1 MKHPSSNP
9 ADSWFGRPPPDFAR
23 PPEPPNN
30 EPATHFSDG
39 IVNECLNLESEGEL
53 HEAMARLRAAA
64 KTDPAIAERFNRT
77 RRVLTLL
84 EDAPIGPD
92 LTHRVLS
99 SVDERRPFLPR
110 HRRRPFP
117 ASRIVAMSGVLAAI
131 AVAFFVH
138 SQASGPAVPA
148 SPEAALTAD
157 ASSPVRALSEHVS
170 GLGLKIASPSPAA
183 AADPALTLG
192 PSAAQY
198 GFAKWSADDLGERVP
213 GGTYIRSGDASRIH
227 EQPIVIAG
235 SMVPASNDSPS
246 LLAPFPAVSLS
257 HRPIESF
264 DDAMLK
270 GGLRDFLMHR
280 TDPFFPSLN
289 APASERPIPARGT
302 PKR

>member
-1 MKHPSSNP
+1 MMQPSSNP

-148 SPEAALTAD
+148 SPESALTAD

-170 GLGLKIASPSPAA
+170 GLGFKIAAPAPAA
-183 AADPALTLG
+183 AVDPALTLG

-198 GFAKWSADDLGERVP
+198 GFARWTADDLGDRVS
-213 GGTYIRSGDASRIH
+213 GGAHSRSGDAVGVY

-235 SMVPASNDSPS
+235 SVVPAMNESPS
-246 LLAPFPAVSLS
+246 LLAPYAPVSLS
-257 HRPIESF
+257 HRPTESF
-264 DDAMLK
+264 DDAVLK
-270 GGLRDFLMHR
+270 GGLHDFLLHR

-289 APASERPIPARGT
+289 APAFQRPVPARGT